1 MLDFQLPSSWML
13 FFLVYFSP
21 AAVAYKQI
29 SCKVPQDNIIYTF
42 GTYTAFVL
50 MYANGHIQNS
60 IREIQI
66 TYKYP
71 NVLYVHIYTNVN
83 VHVG

>member
-1 MLDFQLPSSWML
+1 ML
-13 FFLVYFSP
+13 FLLVYFSP

-29 SCKVPQDNIIYTF
+29 SCKVPQDNIIYNF